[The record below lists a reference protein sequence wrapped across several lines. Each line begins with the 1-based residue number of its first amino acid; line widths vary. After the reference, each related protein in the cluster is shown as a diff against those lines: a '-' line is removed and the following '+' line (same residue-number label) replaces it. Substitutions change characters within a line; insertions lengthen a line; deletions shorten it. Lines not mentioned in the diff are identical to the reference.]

1 MTDPIADMLTRI
13 RNAQAVKKT
22 EVFLPF
28 SKFKYNLAELLV
40 REGWLAGAEKISQS
54 AKRGFDEIR
63 LKLRYHKS
71 GKPAIMSLKRVS
83 KPGRRVYVD
92 YQNLPYVLNNLG
104 IAVIST
110 SRGLLTNKEA
120 RRAKIGGEIVCEIY

>member
-22 EVFLPF
+22 EVVLPF
-28 SKFKYNLAELLV
+28 SKFKYNLAKLLV
-40 REGWLAGAEKISQS
+40 DEGWLLEAEKISKGE
-54 AKRGFDEIR
+54 KRFFDEIKIK
-63 LKLRYHKS
+63 LKYKS
-71 GKPAIMSLKRVS
+71 NNKPTILSLKRVS

-110 SRGLLTNKEA
+110 SKGLMSNKK
-120 RRAKIGGEIVCEIY
+120 AKKESIGGEIVCEIY